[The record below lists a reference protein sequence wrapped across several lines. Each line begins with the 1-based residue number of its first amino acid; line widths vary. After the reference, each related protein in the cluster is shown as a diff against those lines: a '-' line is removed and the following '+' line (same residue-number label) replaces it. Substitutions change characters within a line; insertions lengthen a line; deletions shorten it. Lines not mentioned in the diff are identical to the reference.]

1 MANQNFRVKKGLEVG
16 LGGTSL
22 FADVS
27 GVGIG
32 STTPRRELDVRGKGV
47 IDELDVGIGTTSQ
60 AITVTGF
67 STFNGNMLVDGD
79 VHPPGVRSDGVTGS
93 PVSVTN
99 GVVDVC
105 RYPVGN
111 VVL

>member
-16 LGGTSL
+16 LAGTSL

-32 STTPRRELDVRGKGV
+32 STAPRRELDVRGKG
-47 IDELDVGIGTTSQ
+47 IFEELEVGVSTLTP
-60 AITVTGF
+60 ALTVTGL

-79 VHPPGVRSDGVTGS
+79 VRITGDLEFDDAFIDEL
-93 PVSVTN
+93 N
-99 GVVDVC
+99 FN
-105 RYPVGN
+105 VGIVN
-111 VVL
+111 KIIKKIK